1 MCGILATNHPGT
13 DPERFGRA
21 LDLMAFRGPD
31 AWGTGEVAGWRLG
44 HRRLKIID
52 LDDRSNQPFTTACGR
67 FTVIYNG
74 EIYNF
79 RDLAR
84 RHRIETRTTGDTEV
98 LVELFAKLGPAM
110 LGELNGMF
118 AFAVIDRRSGRLFA
132 ARDRLGIKPLYWHRS
147 ADGHLSVA
155 SEVAALLE
163 LVGTPPFDEIGL
175 RQYAKLRAFFN
186 GRTAYCG
193 IEMLPAG
200 HFLDDGV
207 VRRYWSLP
215 GGAQHPPSDEELRAL
230 VEAAVKRRCLAD
242 VPVGSYL
249 SGGLDSTI
257 VAGLAGEPHTWTVG
271 FEGYNEFEWGRLAA
285 ERFGSVHH
293 EVLVSRDEF
302 LDVARRMI
310 AVRREPLSVPNEV
323 LLYKMTAAVKEYN
336 TVVLSGEGADELF
349 FGYDRVFRW
358 AAAAPGWDLQRFSEL
373 YSYGLH
379 DDPEIVEEAVGPS
392 LAAGDTPLDAV
403 AHFFQTAHL
412 HGLLRRVD
420 FATMLPSVEARVPF
434 VDHTLV
440 ERMAGVPFG
449 YRMAGGVVK
458 APLKRAFADLVP
470 APIIDRQKVGFPVP
484 LEEIFAEGV
493 TAAGGPRKESIGRWL
508 QFNLEALTGAEVEL
522 ADLGIP
528 AAAPGVMRV
537 EEVG

>member
-1 MCGILATNHPGT
+1 MCGILATNAPGS
-13 DPERFGRA
+13 DPDRFGRA

-31 AWGTGEVAGWRLG
+31 ARGTAEVAGWRLG

-67 FTVIYNG
+67 YTIVFNG

-84 RHRIETRTTGDTEV
+84 RHRLKTRTTGDTEV

-147 ADGHLSVA
+147 SGGHLSVA

-163 LVGTPPFDEIGL
+163 LVGTPSFDEFGL

-186 GRTAYCG
+186 GRTAYRG

-200 HFLDDGV
+200 HYLDHGT

-215 GGAQHPPSDEELRAL
+215 EGPQDPPPDEELRS
-230 VEAAVKRRCLAD
+230 VVQAAVKRRCLAD

-271 FEGYNEFEWGRLAA
+271 FDGYNEFEWARMAA
-285 ERFGSVHH
+285 QRFGSVHH
-293 EVLVSRDEF
+293 EVPVTREEF
-302 LDVARRMI
+302 LGVAQGMI
-310 AVRREPLSVPNEV
+310 GTRREPLSVPNEV

-358 AAAAPGWDLQRFSEL
+358 AASATEWDLQRFTDL

-379 DDPEIVEEAVGPS
+379 DDPEVVEDA
-392 LAAGDTPLDAV
+392 LAPFLASAACPLEVV
-403 AHFFQTAHL
+403 ARFFQIAHL

-440 ERMAGVPFG
+440 ERMAGVPFE
-449 YRMAGGVVK
+449 YRMAAGVVK
-458 APLKRAFADLVP
+458 APLKRVFADLVP
-470 APIIDRQKVGFPVP
+470 QPIIDRQKVGFPVP
-484 LEEIFAEGV
+484 LEEIFTGGS
-493 TAAGGPRKESIGRWL
+493 TAAAGPRKEAIDRWL
-508 QFNLEALTGAEVEL
+508 QFNLEALTGAELRLE
-522 ADLGIP
+522 DLGVP
-528 AAAPGVMRV
+528 VGVR
-537 EEVG
+537 G